1 VPGGGNLD
9 DVQAVRYFA
18 TLPDDAA
25 ARLAESLVVRSF
37 GPREFIMLEGEPSHG
52 FYLMRSGKA
61 RIFRTGADGR
71 EQSFRLLASGDTF
84 GEVPVFDRG
93 SNPASVEA
101 IEKCEAV
108 LFPSAA
114 VLDVVR
120 RYPDVALALLLHFS
134 RRLRL
139 FTEIVEQVSLQTVPA
154 RIARYLYQLAREE
167 GIQNGEGI
175 RVPRSITH
183 RDLASLVGSV
193 REVVSRSLKVM
204 EDDGIIIVRRH
215 EMIIRD
221 LESLR
226 ELA

>member
-1 VPGGGNLD
+1 MLGGATID
-9 DVQAVRYFA
+9 DVRLVRYFA
-18 TLPDDAA
+18 ALPAEAA
-25 ARLAESLVVRSF
+25 TRLADSLVVHTYA
-37 GPREFIMLEGEPSHG
+37 PREFIMLEGDPSHG

-61 RIFRTGADGR
+61 RIFRTGVDGR
-71 EQSFRLLASGDTF
+71 EQSFRLIAAGDTF

-93 SNPASVEA
+93 PNPASVEA
-101 IEKCEAV
+101 LERCEAV
-108 LFPSAA
+108 LFPAAA

-120 RYPDVALALLLHFS
+120 GYPDAALALLLHFS

-154 RIARYLYQLAREE
+154 RLARYLYQLAREE

-204 EDDGIIIVRRH
+204 EDDGILIVRRH
-215 EMIIRD
+215 EIVIRD
-221 LESLR
+221 LELLR